1 MTKPTGSIAELS
13 PLAALEQAIKAS
25 RMLLDEMGKMA
36 DSQAD
41 NADKAEKLTKIREQL
56 VHQVFSKSWTE
67 AEVQQHLTDLQTLET
82 LDAELQSR
90 AAEIRSSLHQ
100 MRADNQHNRKAVNAY
115 GKAKGQFHR

>member
-1 MTKPTGSIAELS
+1 MSKQPIEQLLPSE
-13 PLAALEQAIKAS
+13 ALEKAIKAS
-25 RMLLDEMGKMA
+25 RMLLDEISKMA

-67 AEVQQHLTDLQTLET
+67 AEVQLYLADLQTLET
-82 LDAELQSR
+82 LDAELQNR

-115 GKAKGQFHR
+115 GKAKGQFSR